1 MRLVLFYSIRTRLIF
16 SFIGVSVL
24 VGVISLFIGGQLLYR
39 AVLNEATTRIS
50 LDLNAA
56 REIYAARIKN
66 IHTALTIASLDNEF
80 RNSLENGDCNKVSA
94 KLITVAQRADLDFAG
109 IVLANGETLCRADPN
124 TLPEDTK
131 IPRNPVAE
139 KVFRKGEDIS
149 GTVLLNHEF
158 LLNENPELA
167 KRAMIKIKPTPRAA
181 PREETEETTG
191 MALCAG
197 IPIYRDNEIYAVLYG
212 GSLLNRSKKI
222 VDTVRGTVF
231 LNESYEGRSIGT
243 ATIFLKDLRIS
254 TNVLTRE
261 GERAIGTRVSKEVRD
276 RVLIEGERWTDR
288 AFVVSDWYITAYEPI
303 VDINDERV
311 GILYVG
317 VLEKKYK
324 DVRRK
329 LLMVFILIT
338 LSGVVVAVGLG
349 YLVTTRLVY
358 PIRQLIR
365 ASSEVARGNLQPEI
379 GYISKNEVGIL
390 QKNFVNMLSS
400 LRERDR
406 RQRAE
411 SEDMLLQSEKQ
422 AGIGRLAAGVA
433 HEINNPLTGVLT
445 FTHMLLRRNDIS
457 DEVRSDLQTIAHE
470 TERVRKIVKGLLDFS
485 RQTKLDQEPTD
496 INKLVKT
503 TIGLVENEAIV
514 NGINLV
520 FKPAEDLP
528 VRIIDRNQI
537 QSVIMNILINA
548 FDATSPGGTVE
559 VSTSLSVSTT
569 GRTKGQKGVEISISD
584 TGCGIPPEHLD
595 KLFDPFFTTKEVGQ
609 GTGLGLS
616 VSYGIIERHGGAIQV
631 HSEVNRGSTFTIWLP
646 LEEKGEGKESTG
658 G

>member
-1 MRLVLFYSIRTRLIF
+1 MRSVLFYSIRTRLIF

-24 VGVISLFIGGQLLYR
+24 VGVISLFIGSQLLYR
-39 AVLNEATTRIS
+39 TVLNEAATRIS

-56 REIYAARIKN
+56 REIYVARIKN
-66 IHTALTIASLDNEF
+66 IDTALTIASLDNDF
-80 RNSLENGDCNKVSA
+80 RNSIENIDCSSVSA
-94 KLITVAQRADLDFAG
+94 RLTTIAQRADLDFTG
-109 IVLANGETLCRADPN
+109 IVLSDGRTMCKTGPN
-124 TLPEDTK
+124 TMPEKTEN
-131 IPRNPVAE
+131 PRNPIAE
-139 KVFRKGEDIS
+139 KVFRTGKGVS
-149 GTVLLNHEF
+149 GTVLLDHEF
-158 LLNENPELA
+158 LLSESPGLA
-167 KRAMIKIKPTPRAA
+167 ERAAIKIKPTPHAA
-181 PREETEETTG
+181 PREETEETIG

-197 IPIYRDNEIYAVLYG
+197 VPIYRNSKIYAVLYG
-212 GSLLNRSKKI
+212 GSLLNRSKRI
-222 VDTVRGTVF
+222 VDTVRETVF
-231 LNESYEGRSIGT
+231 QNESYEGRSIGT

-254 TNVLTRE
+254 TNVLTPG

-303 VDINDERV
+303 VDIDDERV

-324 DVRRK
+324 DVRHK

-338 LSGVVVAVGLG
+338 LSGVVVATTLG
-349 YLVTTRLVY
+349 YLATTRLVH
-358 PIRQLIR
+358 PIRKLIH
-365 ASSEVARGNLQPEI
+365 ASSEVAEGNLQPEI
-379 GYISKNEVGIL
+379 GHISKNEIGIL
-390 QKNFVNMLSS
+390 QRNFADMLSS
-400 LRERDR
+400 LQERDR
-406 RQRAE
+406 RQRAA

-433 HEINNPLTGVLT
+433 HEINNPLTGILT

-457 DEVRSDLQTIAHE
+457 EEVRSDLQTIVHE

-496 INKLVKT
+496 INKLVKA
-503 TIGLVENEAIV
+503 TIGLVENQAIV

-528 VRIIDRNQI
+528 VRTLDRNQI
-537 QSVIMNILINA
+537 QSVIMNIIINA
-548 FDATSPGGTVE
+548 FDATPPGGTVT
-559 VSTSLSVSTT
+559 VSTALSVSAA
-569 GRTKGQKGVEISISD
+569 GKTKELKGLEISISD
-584 TGCGIPPEHLD
+584 TGCGIPPENLD

-616 VSYGIIERHGGAIQV
+616 VSYGIIERHGGIIQV
-631 HSEVNRGSTFTIWLP
+631 HSEVNRGSTFTIWVP

>member
-1 MRLVLFYSIRTRLIF
+1 MRLVLFYSIRARLIF

-56 REIYAARIKN
+56 REIYVARIKN
-66 IHTALTIASLDNEF
+66 IDTALTIASLDNDF
-80 RNSLENGDCNKVSA
+80 RESIENGDCSSVSA
-94 KLITVAQRADLDFAG
+94 KLTIIAQRADLDFAG
-109 IVLANGETLCRADPN
+109 IVLANGKTLGRTGPHP
-124 TLPEDTK
+124 LPEETE
-131 IPRNPVAE
+131 ISQNPIAE
-139 KVFRKGEDIS
+139 KVFETGEDVS
-149 GTVLLNHEF
+149 GTVLLDHEF
-158 LLNENPELA
+158 LHNENPALA

-181 PREETEETTG
+181 PREETEETMG

-197 IPIYRDNEIYAVLYG
+197 IPMYRGNEIYAVLYG

-254 TNVLTRE
+254 TNVLTTE

-303 VDINDERV
+303 EDINDERV

-324 DVRRK
+324 DVRHK
-329 LLMVFILIT
+329 LLRVFILIT
-338 LSGVVVAVGLG
+338 LSGIVVAVGLG
-349 YLVTTRLVY
+349 YLVATRLVY
-358 PIRQLIR
+358 PIRQLIQ
-365 ASSEVARGNLQPEI
+365 ASSEVAKGNLQPEI
-379 GYISKNEVGIL
+379 GHISKNEVGIL
-390 QKNFVNMLSS
+390 QRNFTDMLSS

-445 FTHMLLRRNDIS
+445 FTHMLLRRNDINN
-457 DEVRSDLQTIAHE
+457 EIRSDLQTIAHE

-485 RQTKLDQEPTD
+485 RQTKLDQDPTD

-503 TIGLVENEAIV
+503 TIGLVENQAIV

-520 FKPAEDLP
+520 FKPTEDLP
-528 VRIIDRNQI
+528 VRTLDRNQI
-537 QSVIMNILINA
+537 QSVIMNIIINA
-548 FDATSPGGTVE
+548 FDATAPGGTVT
-559 VSTSLSVSTT
+559 VSTALSVSAA
-569 GRTKGQKGVEISISD
+569 GKTKEQKGVEISISD
-584 TGCGIPPEHLD
+584 TGCGIPLENLD
-595 KLFDPFFTTKEVGQ
+595 KLFDPFFSTKEVGQ

-616 VSYGIIERHGGAIQV
+616 VSYGIIERHGGVIQV

-646 LEEKGEGKESTG
+646 LEEEGEGKKDTG
-658 G
+658 S

>member
-1 MRLVLFYSIRTRLIF
+1 MRLVLFYSIRARLIF

-56 REIYAARIKN
+56 REIYVARIKN
-66 IHTALTIASLDNEF
+66 IDTALTIASLDNGF
-80 RNSLENGDCNKVSA
+80 RESIENGDCSNVLA
-94 KLITVAQRADLDFAG
+94 KLTTIAQRADLDFAG
-109 IVLANGETLCRADPN
+109 IVLASGKTMCRTGLH
-124 TLPEDTK
+124 TLPEKTE
-131 IPRNPVAE
+131 IPQNPIAE
-139 KVFRKGEDIS
+139 KVFRTGEDVS
-149 GTVLLNHEF
+149 GTVLLDHEF
-158 LLNENPELA
+158 LRNENPELA
-167 KRAMIKIKPTPRAA
+167 ERAIIKIKPTPHAA

-197 IPIYRDNEIYAVLYG
+197 IPLYRNNEIYAILYG

-231 LNESYEGRSIGT
+231 RNESYEGRSIGT

-254 TNVLTRE
+254 TNVLTRD

-303 VDINDERV
+303 EDINDERV

-324 DVRRK
+324 DVRHK
-329 LLMVFILIT
+329 LLRVFILIT

-358 PIRQLIR
+358 PIRQLIQ
-365 ASSEVARGNLQPEI
+365 ASSEVAEGNLQPEI
-379 GYISKNEVGIL
+379 GHISKNEIGIL
-390 QKNFVNMLSS
+390 QKNFADMLSS

-445 FTHMLLRRNDIS
+445 FTHMLLRRNDIN
-457 DEVRSDLQTIAHE
+457 EEIRSDLQTIAHE

-503 TIGLVENEAIV
+503 TIGLVENQAIV
-514 NGINLV
+514 KGINLV
-520 FKPAEDLP
+520 FKPTEDLP
-528 VRIIDRNQI
+528 VRTLDRSQI
-537 QSVIMNILINA
+537 QSVIMNIIINA
-548 FDATSPGGTVE
+548 FDATPPGGTVT
-559 VSTSLSVSTT
+559 VSTALSVSAT
-569 GRTKGQKGVEISISD
+569 GKTKEQKSVEISISD

-595 KLFDPFFTTKEVGQ
+595 KLFDPFFSTKEVGQ

-616 VSYGIIERHGGAIQV
+616 VSYGIIERHGGVIQV
-631 HSEVNRGSTFTIWLP
+631 HSQVNRGSTFTIWLP
-646 LEEKGEGKESTG
+646 LEEKGGGKEDTG
-658 G
+658 S

>member
-109 IVLANGETLCRADPN
+109 IVLANGKTMCRIGPHS
-124 TLPEDTK
+124 LPEETE
-131 IPRNPVAE
+131 ISQNPIAKSVL
-139 KVFRKGEDIS
+139 RKGEDVS

-167 KRAMIKIKPTPRAA
+167 ERALITIKPTPRAA

-212 GSLLNRSKKI
+212 GNLLNRSKKI

-231 LNESYEGRSIGT
+231 RNESYEGRSIGT

-324 DVRRK
+324 DVRHK

-338 LSGVVVAVGLG
+338 LSGVVVAIGLG

-445 FTHMLLRRNDIS
+445 FTHMLLRRKDIS

-559 VSTSLSVSTT
+559 VSTSLSVSAT
-569 GRTKGQKGVEISISD
+569 GKTKGQKGVEISISD
-584 TGCGIPPEHLD
+584 TGCGIPPEHMD

-631 HSEVNRGSTFTIWLP
+631 HSEVNKGSTFTIWLP

-658 G
+658 S